1 MGYRARDAVAQELTE
16 LARHSRV
23 RFPCADVRPG
33 AMGDCLGKVSGLLPN
48 PPIDLDQA
56 GPGFALT
63 LPIRTIAHFASGGV
77 ISTFL

>member
-23 RFPCADVRPG
+23 RFPCADVRRD

-48 PPIDLDQA
+48 RQLTQIKRGLA
-56 GPGFALT
+56 LVLT
-63 LPIRTIAHFASGGV
+63 LRTRTTAQFASGGV
-77 ISTFL
+77 ISTIL